1 MTNVSLRQRKLANG
15 KISLYLDY
23 YPPLFNPST
32 HETCRHEYLKMY
44 LIEDPKNPTEVNYNK
59 QLLDVAE
66 AVRCQRV
73 IEIAK
78 NEYKIFDDSKL
89 QMDFLEYFY
98 NLAKKKHTKWMGSY
112 LYFKKYRNNHC
123 TFGDLTVEVCEG
135 FRTYLLEEA
144 TNWRRGTKITQNTAS
159 SYFCMFCCC
168 LKQAYK
174 ERMMKDNVLEYL
186 ECIPTKPTKKP
197 FLTLEEVKMLKNTPC
212 ECDVL
217 YRAAMFSILTGFR
230 ISDITSLRWE
240 DIGTAPDG
248 GPCIR
253 KKIQKTDRYATIYV
267 SKEAISYCGE
277 HYKTGPV
284 FYGLKREMIYKPLH
298 RWAAKAGIQKHVTFH
313 CFRHTFATLQLAS
326 GTDIYTVSR
335 QLAHQNVQTTQ
346 IYVDLVDEKRRAS
359 ATAFSLED

>member
-1 MTNVSLRQRKLANG
+1 MTNVTLRQRKISNG

-23 YPPLFNPST
+23 YPALFNPTT

-44 LIEDPKNPTEVNYNK
+44 LIEDPKTPTEISYNK
-59 QLLDVAE
+59 QMLDVAE

-89 QMDFLEYFY
+89 QEDFLEYFR
-98 NLAKKKHTKWMGSY
+98 NESKEKHTKWFATYM
-112 LYFKKYRNNHC
+112 YFKKYRNDHC
-123 TFGDLTVEVCEG
+123 TFGDISVEVCEG
-135 FRTYLLEEA
+135 FRAYLLEEA
-144 TNWRRGTKITQNTAS
+144 TNWRRGTKLSQNTAS
-159 SYFCMFCCC
+159 SYYCIFQCC
-168 LKQAYK
+168 LKQAFK
-174 ERMMKDNVLEYL
+174 ERRLKDNVVEYL
-186 ECIPTKPTKKP
+186 DRIPVKPTKRP

-212 ECDVL
+212 EYDVL

-230 ISDITSLRWE
+230 ISDIMTLRWE
-240 DIGTAPDG
+240 DIGRAPDG

-253 KKIQKTDRYATIYV
+253 KKIQKTDRYAIIYV

-277 HYKTGPV
+277 IYKTGPV
-284 FYGLKREMIYKPLH
+284 FYGLKREMIFKPLH
-298 RWAAKAGIQKHVTFH
+298 RWVAASGIEKHITFH
-313 CFRHTFATLQLAS
+313 CFRHTFATLQLAG

-346 IYVDLVDEKRRAS
+346 VYADLVDEKRRAS
-359 ATAFSLED
+359 ATAITLED